1 MSNLNKKL
9 LAYAIS
15 IIQTTGFE
23 DEELFAGDSW
33 DSIDLL
39 DSHGFD
45 KEDIRDALNNYKTTM
60 FDINFYLADEDDL
73 SSKKISAYPCYRDE
87 DDYWV
92 TDYSK
97 WIVLFGENN
106 GSNE

>member
-1 MSNLNKKL
+1 MSSLNKKL

-15 IIQTTGFE
+15 IVQTSGFE

-33 DSIDLL
+33 ESVDLL
-39 DSHGFD
+39 DNPLFD
-45 KEDIRDALNNYKTTM
+45 KEDIRYALNNYKTTM
-60 FDINFYLADEDDL
+60 FDINFFLTDEEDL
-73 SSKKISAYPCYRDE
+73 SSKRISAYSCYRDE
-87 DDYWV
+87 DDYWI
-92 TDYSK
+92 TDYSQ